1 MSILSISNIIEN
13 SLIDTGSNITAPIDV
28 EAKDYDD
35 QTDLIIKVVVSMIV
49 IIFISKIILD
59 LVSDSSNEGL
69 ARVGHDKYIRI
80 RGDKI

>member
-35 QTDLIIKVVVSMIV
+35 QTDLIIKIVVSMIV

-59 LVSDSSNEGL
+59 LVSDSSNGGL

-80 RGDKI
+80 TGDKI